1 MALGSKGN
9 GHNPNHSCR
18 SPVISPK
25 HELSDGE
32 IFLLEL
38 PEKNIALSWGDGS
51 VVKHLHHKSQELS
64 PNSQNPHNI
73 GYSGTCL

>member
-51 VVKHLHHKSQELS
+51 VGKAFASQ
-64 PNSQNPHNI
+64 I
-73 GYSGTCL
+73 SGVESEFPEPS